1 MIRLIFEEIPNFL
14 PGQTMEEEV
23 QRHVMER
30 ASQDLEEDLDRR
42 QGIDFS
48 DLLYDQIEWDDLW
61 NSASI

>member
-61 NSASI
+61 NSV